1 MKKLLAL
8 SPSKI
13 FIFCAIGLVMTL
25 GGFWHYQ
32 VNQHQLDRINVL
44 NQGVGTCFNRISQT
58 FTAMMIRD
66 IQSPY
71 LHQGFMALSDEC
83 LTETINGINPFRK
96 NTGKGYETL
105 NQLISETH
113 WFHEKIHK
121 MHAPM
126 VAGTGL
132 NATLAPL
139 TERFS
144 KIENY
149 KISLVDEIESTNAK
163 IRDIQASDEVLM
175 GSGLLIFV
183 IALSLLSLQE
193 FNRLQLQREI
203 ERLSLNYLKA
213 GQANVG
219 AIVDQLV
226 DRALRTQNMPVTAQI
241 FQDYHGEMLERSAS
255 RASSDGVRTPVALK
269 VIEQDFIAHS
279 EAIDVPAGHRA
290 SLKEILVNLQNIH
303 THQSIQINDVREV
316 QLSADFEGVEMMMNA
331 AINKLAERRI
341 DNKKIMIT
349 NQVHSDRAVIS
360 LFLAGAS
367 FTEAETLFSQPDSA
381 VVADG
386 IDMNMI
392 VLKEMVTMAGAQ
404 WFAENKNDRSGKST
418 GMCIR
423 FVINRAQKEAK
434 SKTLVSVIRGKK
446 KDISREM
453 MN

>member
-13 FIFCAIGLVMTL
+13 FIFCAIGLAMTL

-66 IQSPY
+66 VQSPY
-71 LHQGFMALSDEC
+71 LHQGFMSLSNEC

-96 NTGKGYETL
+96 NAGKGYETL

-126 VAGTGL
+126 VAGSGL
-132 NATLAPL
+132 NASLAPL
-139 TERFS
+139 SDRFS

-163 IRDIQASDEVLM
+163 IRDIQANDEVLM
-175 GSGLLIFV
+175 GSGLIIFV

-203 ERLSLNYLKA
+203 ERQSLNYLKT

-241 FQDYHGEMLERSAS
+241 FHDYHGELLERSAG
-255 RASSDGVRTPVALK
+255 RVSSDETRTPVALEK
-269 VIEQDFIAHS
+269 MEQDFLAHTEVS
-279 EAIDVPAGHRA
+279 DAPAANRT

-303 THQSIQINDVREV
+303 SAESIQINDVRDV
-316 QLSADFEGVEMMMNA
+316 QLSADFEGIELMMNA
-331 AINKLAERRI
+331 AINKLADHRI

-367 FTEAETLFSQPDSA
+367 FTPAETEFSQNS
-381 VVADG
+381 VVVEG
-386 IDMNMI
+386 MDMNMI

-404 WFAENKNDRSGKST
+404 WFAENKNDRSGKAT

-434 SKTLVSVIRGKK
+434 GKTLVSVIRGKK